1 MEGIELSPLE
11 ELCGS
16 WKGRSWLRM
25 VDELVQRD
33 FKRNFDEGRDGVR
46 IALHDFILFS
56 GKM

>member
-46 IALHDFILFS
+46 IARFYTF
-56 GKM
+56 